1 MKFKNFL
8 YTCPSSNQNR
18 NEYSLVSK
26 QQQTL
31 KTGKLIKTRS
41 VFKKCKKF
49 DSEYLEEHVHDHN
62 VLFRNCFFCTRYY
75 YLLYDLHLN
84 NQECWR
90 VRLFNILVM
99 TVPLTL
105 CNLKHFL
112 FCHLKK
118 KLIVSFKDVF
128 TGM

>member
-1 MKFKNFL
+1 MIIMYFSGIAF
-8 YTCPSSNQNR
+8 
-18 NEYSLVSK
+18 
-26 QQQTL
+26 
-31 KTGKLIKTRS
+31 S
-41 VFKKCKKF
+41 VQ
-49 DSEYLEEHVHDHN
+49 D
-62 VLFRNCFFCTRYY
+62 Y

-90 VRLFNILVM
+90 VWLFNILVM